1 MAQKHG
7 WEPQLSLEVP
17 GYPSTPA
24 TPALCQ
30 PDDCSSNPCSVTVL
44 KMQRRPSQKMG
55 RQSWRPLSSIFSTSL
70 PSLPAPPPLTPSTP
84 SPATV
89 MPSKD
94 DPVVGP
100 GNGPLTLLTRVS
112 YSHVSLAGKGFLRKQ
127 SIYINSS
134 CWEFV
139 CGVEL
144 LQREINI

>member
-44 KMQRRPSQKMG
+44 KMQRRLSQKMG

-70 PSLPAPPPLTPSTP
+70 PSLPAPPPPP
-84 SPATV
+84 TV

-100 GNGPLTLLTRVS
+100 GNGPLRLLTRVS

-127 SIYINSS
+127 KYLYKQFMLGIRLRRRITSKRNQYID
-134 CWEFV
+134 
-139 CGVEL
+139 
-144 LQREINI
+144 Q